1 MTLAADARRLVVSFA
16 PRSEHDEAAAAD
28 FAAYFPD
35 DHGPVF
41 RDDGPSHATASAF
54 VFDATLTHTLLVFHG
69 KGRFWVQPGGH
80 LEDADA
86 SIADA
91 ALRELREETGIT
103 ASVTEPLLFD
113 LDHHS
118 LSSAFG
124 RCASHLDIGVAVVV
138 PFSDALTVSE
148 ESEDVRWWPLDA
160 LPDDV
165 PEQFDRRIRAV
176 LERLGSRRATAP
188 LSPES
193 PELH

>member
-1 MTLAADARRLVVSFA
+1 MTLAADVRRLVVSFP
-16 PRSEHDEAAAAD
+16 PRSEHDEAARVD
-28 FAAYFPD
+28 FAAHFPD
-35 DHGPVF
+35 DDGPVR

-80 LEDADA
+80 LEDGDA

-103 ASVTEPLLFD
+103 ASVTEPLLYD

-124 RCASHLDIGVAVVV
+124 RCFSHLDIGVAVIV
-138 PFSDALTVSE
+138 PFSDALTVSD

-160 LPDDV
+160 LPGDV
-165 PEQFDRRIRAV
+165 PAQFDRRIHA
-176 LERLGSRRATAP
+176 LHEPLGRRRASDDQPRIT
-188 LSPES
+188 
-193 PELH
+193 

>member
-1 MTLAADARRLVVSFA
+1 MTLAADVRRLVVSFP
-16 PRSEHDEAAAAD
+16 PRSEHDEAARAD
-28 FAAYFPD
+28 FAAHFPD
-35 DHGPVF
+35 DDGPVL

-80 LEDADA
+80 LEDGDA

-103 ASVTEPLLFD
+103 ASVTEPLLYD

-124 RCASHLDIGVAVVV
+124 RCTSHLDIGVAVIV
-138 PFSDALTVSE
+138 PFSGALTVSD

-165 PEQFDRRIRAV
+165 PAQFDRRIHAL
-176 LERLGSRRATAP
+176 LEPLGRRQASDDQPRIT
-188 LSPES
+188 
-193 PELH
+193 

>member
-1 MTLAADARRLVVSFA
+1 MTLAADVRRLVVSFP
-16 PRSEHDEAAAAD
+16 PRSEHDEAALAD
-28 FAAYFPD
+28 FAAHFPD
-35 DHGPVF
+35 DDGPVL

-80 LEDADA
+80 LEDGDA

-103 ASVTEPLLFD
+103 ASVTEPLLYD

-118 LSSAFG
+118 LSSAYG
-124 RCASHLDIGVAVVV
+124 RCSSHLDIGVAVIV
-138 PFSDALTVSE
+138 PFSDALTVSD

-160 LPDDV
+160 LPGDV
-165 PEQFDRRIRAV
+165 PAQFDRRIHAL
-176 LERLGSRRATAP
+176 LEPLGRRRASDDQPRIT
-188 LSPES
+188 
-193 PELH
+193 